1 MVVGREVASQ
11 AVSKVD
17 VENKNVVD
25 SVCVCVRIAVRGRC
39 APLRSAHRP
48 RTLSL
53 LSDTIH
59 KHWQAFLNFWKKT
72 NLHEKVTIYD
82 KIK

>member
-25 SVCVCVRIAVRGRC
+25 SVCVFVSVLG
-39 APLRSAHRP
+39 LRSTPAAH
-48 RTLSL
+48 LIL
-53 LSDTIH
+53 A
-59 KHWQAFLNFWKKT
+59 Q
-72 NLHEKVTIYD
+72 
-82 KIK
+82 